1 MTYSKFTVS
10 ADELTLGKDGAQ
22 HFQAALFMSELRELE
37 NALATQPRD
46 QAGAV
51 GRP

>member
-22 HFQAALFMSELRELE
+22 HFQAALSMPRLGELE
-37 NALATQPRD
+37 NALATQSRD

-51 GRP
+51 GHP